1 MDISRRQWM
10 LGTAAAP
17 FLTMSPARGQIS
29 AQAEAR
35 PPGAT
40 EDDTWQD
47 RARQRN
53 VPVRIRWPA
62 ETVPMPPGGRPVVL
76 FSHGLGGTAAGGER
90 WGQAWC
96 AAGLVVVHLQ
106 HPGSDL
112 EAVRRVARSFSDQA
126 GLRRAA
132 GPEQLLARLEDVV
145 FALDEMQRRQA
156 AGSGRWSEARVQAV
170 GMSGHSFGA
179 HTTLGMGGQR
189 YPGHAG
195 MDEPRLAAFM
205 AFSPTLPARGDPAQA
220 FARLTRPLLCLTG
233 THDDDVA
240 GTGATPERRMG
251 VFAALPPGRKA
262 QLVLENADHMTF
274 AGNAS
279 LRGESLARHAP
290 ARALQAQHH
299 ALVAAITTD
308 WWRAH
313 LLGDAQARGRL
324 AQPADL
330 APGDRWQTG

>member
-1 MDISRRQWM
+1 MNISRRQWM
-10 LGTAAAP
+10 LGSAAAP
-17 FLTMSPARGQIS
+17 FLTTSPARGQVS

-35 PPGAT
+35 PPGVT
-40 EDDTWQD
+40 EDDTWLD
-47 RARQRN
+47 RARQRS
-53 VPVRIRWPA
+53 VPVRIRWPSESA
-62 ETVPMPPGGRPVVL
+62 PMPPGGRPVVL

-156 AGSGRWSEARVQAV
+156 AGTGRWFEARVQAV
-170 GMSGHSFGA
+170 GMSGHSLGA
-179 HTTLGMGGQR
+179 HTTLGMAGQR
-189 YPGHAG
+189 YPGHPG

-220 FARLTRPLLCLTG
+220 FARLTRPLLCITG
-233 THDDDVA
+233 THDDDVV
-240 GTGATPERRMG
+240 GNGATPERRMG
-251 VFAALPPGRKA
+251 VFAALPQGRKA
-262 QLVLENADHMTF
+262 QLVLEDADHVTF
-274 AGNAS
+274 AGNTG
-279 LRGESLARHAP
+279 LRGEALARHAP
-290 ARALQAQHH
+290 ARALQTQHH

-313 LLGDAQARGRL
+313 LLGDAQALGRL
-324 AQPADL
+324 TQPASL

>member
-17 FLTMSPARGQIS
+17 FLTVSQARGQVF

-35 PPGAT
+35 PSGLT

-47 RARQRN
+47 RARQRSM
-53 VPVRIRWPA
+53 PVRIRWPA
-62 ETVPMPPGGRPVVL
+62 ESAPMPPGGRPVVL

-112 EAVRRVARSFSDQA
+112 EAVRRVARSFSNQA

-132 GPEQLLARLEDVV
+132 GPEQLLARLEDTV
-145 FALDEMQRRQA
+145 FALDEMQRRKA

-179 HTTLGMGGQR
+179 HTTLGMAGQR
-189 YPGHAG
+189 YPGHPG

-220 FARLTRPLLCLTG
+220 FAGLTRPLLCLTG

-240 GTGATPERRMG
+240 GNGATPERRMG

-262 QLVLENADHMTF
+262 QLVLEDADHMTF

-299 ALVAAITTD
+299 ALVAAVTTD

-313 LLGDAQARGRL
+313 LLGDAQALGRL
-324 AQPADL
+324 AQPAGL

>member
-10 LGTAAAP
+10 LCTAAAP
-17 FLTMSPARGQIS
+17 FLTMSPARGQVS

-35 PPGAT
+35 PPGIT
-40 EDDTWQD
+40 EDDTWLD
-47 RARQRN
+47 RARQRS

-62 ETVPMPPGGRPVVL
+62 ENAPMQPGGRPVVL

-179 HTTLGMGGQR
+179 HTTLGMAGQR
-189 YPGHAG
+189 YPGHPG

-220 FARLTRPLLCLTG
+220 FARLTRPLLCITG

-240 GTGATPERRMG
+240 GNGATPERRMG
-251 VFAALPPGRKA
+251 VFAALPQGRKA
-262 QLVLENADHMTF
+262 QLVLEDADHMTF
-274 AGNAS
+274 AGNIG
-279 LRGESLARHAP
+279 LRGEGLARHAP
-290 ARALQAQHH
+290 ARTLQAQHH

-308 WWRAH
+308 WWHAH
-313 LLGDAQARGRL
+313 LLGDAQALGRL
-324 AQPADL
+324 TQPAGL